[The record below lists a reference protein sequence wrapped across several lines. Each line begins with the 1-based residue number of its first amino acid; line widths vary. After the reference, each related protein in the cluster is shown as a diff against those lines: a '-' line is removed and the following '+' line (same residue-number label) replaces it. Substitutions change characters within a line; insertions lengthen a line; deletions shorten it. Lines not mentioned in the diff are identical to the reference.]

1 LWHARWAES
10 GNFHMYPLISGM
22 TRLSELQYIDV
33 FSHGITDARSFHVI
47 SIADFFKDI
56 NFGHKREYLCLSG
69 EELNELITTHLFL

>member
-1 LWHARWAES
+1 
-10 GNFHMYPLISGM
+10 MYPLISGM

-56 NFGHKREYLCLSG
+56 NFGHKREYLYLSG